1 MTYNYNNLSAKI
13 IIKKTKFF
21 GLFKKYAIIVVLP
34 SFKIVKIQTN
44 ISDLPFE
51 EKNILN
57 IEELLFYV
65 NTKKYKIYYHTNN
78 KILKRLLD
86 SL

>member
-1 MTYNYNNLSAKI
+1 MTYNYNKLSAKI

-21 GLFKKYAIIVVLP
+21 GLFRKYAIIVILP

-44 ISDLPFE
+44 IADLPFK
-51 EKNILN
+51 EKNVLD
-57 IEELLFYV
+57 IEELVLYV
-65 NTKKYKIYYHTNN
+65 NTKNYKINYHTSN

-86 SL
+86 SF

>member
-1 MTYNYNNLSAKI
+1 MTYNYSKLSAKI

-21 GLFKKYAIIVVLP
+21 GLLKKYAIIIILP

-57 IEELLFYV
+57 IEDLILYV
-65 NTKKYKIYYHTNN
+65 NTKNYKINYHTSN
-78 KILKRLLD
+78 KILKRLLG